1 MRQPT
6 AEQSQILST
15 TVPVLKIQAGAGTGK
30 STTLEMY
37 AESHK
42 VKAYYIAFNKSIA
55 DEAAAKFPKNV
66 ICKTSHSIAFGA
78 VGRVYG
84 NIPQKLQGAIR
95 PFHVESLLFR
105 THKDLPQP
113 LHNLY
118 SGRVLEALNRFL
130 VSDSNDILLTHVYIS
145 DAPAEKKYFD
155 SSRILSDAK
164 LVWMA
169 MQDKN
174 NSEVPMLHDGYLK
187 LYQLSNPSL
196 PADLILFD
204 EAQDTNP
211 VTQSIIARQQAN
223 KIYVGDKDQ
232 AIYSFRGAE
241 NAMEKVIAD
250 ITLPLMGSFR
260 FGPEIAAIANKILD
274 IKTDERFPIRGLA
287 APSVVSLEDFDP
299 SLQNRAF
306 ISRGNAALFDHAVLD
321 LNTNKPFSFVGDI
334 RGYRFDL
341 ILDAFNLKQG
351 EYVRDPFIRSFSNYA
366 ALEEYAENMGDREIS
381 SRCRIVN
388 KYDSEIPHLIEDIT
402 RKAQP
407 ALSTGKF
414 RPDVDV
420 LTTAHKSKGLEFDN
434 VTLSED
440 FPSFFDE
447 DGNLKDLDKNPTFV
461 DEVNLQYVATT
472 RAKKAL
478 KINNELQIYL
488 SYLGDNPVADL
499 QKNKPGM

>member
-6 AEQSQILST
+6 AEQAQILQT
-15 TVPVLKIQAGAGTGK
+15 TVPVMKIQAGAGTGK

-37 AESHK
+37 ADNYK

-84 NIPQKLQGAIR
+84 NIPQKLQGSIR

-105 THKDLPQP
+105 THKDMPQS

-118 SGRVLEALNRFL
+118 SGRVLEAVNRFL
-130 VSDSNDILLTHVYIS
+130 VSDSMDILPTHVFVS
-145 DAPAEKKYFD
+145 DAPAEKKHFD
-155 SSRILSDAK
+155 PSRILSDAK

-174 NSEVPMLHDGYLK
+174 NLEVPMLHDGYLK
-187 LYQLSNPSL
+187 LYQLSNPRL

-211 VTQSIIARQQAN
+211 VTQAIIARQQAN

-232 AIYSFRGAE
+232 AIYSFRGAN
-241 NAMEKVIAD
+241 NAMENVVAD
-250 ITLPLMGSFR
+250 VTLPLMGSFR
-260 FGPEIAAIANKILD
+260 FGPEIADVANKILS
-274 IKTDERFPIRGLA
+274 IKPDDRYPIRGLA
-287 APSVVSLEDFDP
+287 APSVVTAEDLNP

-306 ISRGNAALFDHAVLD
+306 ISRGNAALFAHAVSD
-321 LNTNKPFSFVGDI
+321 LNSNQPFSFVGDI

-351 EYVRDPFIRSFSNYA
+351 EYVRDPFVRSFSDYA
-366 ALEEYAENMGDREIS
+366 ALEDYAESMGDREIL
-381 SRCRIVN
+381 SRCGIVN
-388 KYDSEIPHLIEDIT
+388 KYGSEIPRLIEDIT
-402 RKAQP
+402 KKAQP

-414 RPDVDV
+414 RSDVEV

-440 FPSFFDE
+440 FPSFFD
-447 DGNLKDLDKNPTFV
+447 DKGDLINLDKNPTFV
-461 DEVNLQYVATT
+461 DEVNLQYVAAT
-472 RAKKAL
+472 RAKKSL
-478 KINNELQIYL
+478 KTNCDLQVYL

-499 QKNKPGM
+499 QKPGM